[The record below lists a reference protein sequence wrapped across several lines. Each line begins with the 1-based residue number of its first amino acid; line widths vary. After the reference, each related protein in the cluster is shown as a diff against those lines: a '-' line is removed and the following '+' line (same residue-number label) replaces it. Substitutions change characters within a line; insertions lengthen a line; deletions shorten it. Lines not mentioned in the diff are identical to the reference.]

1 MDANGTRY
9 HLLLGERD
17 WTRTLSDPVGSTAYD
32 AERGDLTLR
41 PLEFRFALR
50 PGDRPSRLGDRRGAA
65 ADAYGNVYWIDV
77 DGASIR
83 AQSAGSGRT
92 SLFWQ
97 PGLHAAP
104 SPDRD
109 LGAFAPP
116 PEAGPQPAPP
126 KPMPLAALAVTEDH
140 YLVVGTIAPAGILI
154 FDLHAAGPP
163 RHELWPQ
170 TVAFRPYDMC
180 ERSGGGAFVLDAR
193 HRRLWEL
200 DRHLLVVARGGAEAP
215 ELPATFG
222 ARDAGAITPPP
233 AAPPPGRAHRHVR
246 QEDGV
251 LVAGTP
257 IAVETAPGGG
267 VLVLDRPDDVAPS
280 SVRLLHDGIQQGPAA
295 TLEEP
300 PLVTGDPVADELR
313 ERERLKV
320 VAHDMALMPAG
331 DELGTLYVV
340 DRDGNQA
347 FAFRLTF
354 AGGAL
359 RAALAYDYFPMRLFG
374 GKAIIAGSRDALY
387 DFGDGW
393 VPLVRQSRPR
403 FETGAT
409 VYTRSFD
416 GRLPATVWHRLL
428 LDACIPPETSVAVE
442 SRAADDERELAG
454 ARWQPEPALTYHRSD
469 GSELPYVP
477 PPQGGGHETWEILF
491 QRARGRFLELRLV
504 LSGNGRATPRLA
516 ALRAYYP
523 RFSYLERY
531 LPKAYR
537 DDTES
542 ASFLDRFLANLE
554 GIETGIED
562 RIATAQ
568 ALFDPRTA
576 PADTL
581 DWLLG
586 WFDVL
591 ADPTWSEERRRVFLR
606 HATEFFA
613 LRGTVA
619 GIQLALRLALD
630 EACDSESL
638 FAPETVRNRTSRIIE
653 RYRTRRTPAVV
664 LGDPTD
670 SAGPRVVQA
679 TARWDP
685 AQGGD
690 VLRDRWR
697 AFVGDPEA
705 DFPLDD
711 PSERWRGF
719 VRDVLGIDPP
729 AGFAPALWTSFLATR
744 YGRIDA
750 LNTAYGLVGAQ
761 AHESFDGFPYPQGL
775 PPDGAAL
782 RDWYQFVALV
792 LPARRAAHRFT
803 VLLPMPPGD
812 TAARSPD
819 ERRAIA
825 LRVVELQKPAH
836 TTFDVKFF
844 WAAFRL
850 GEARLGDDTLLDLGS
865 RDPRLR
871 QPLVLG
877 HEYAG
882 ESYLGGTPAPTAG
895 HVGRDPLNR

>member
-9 HLLLGERD
+9 HLLLGEVD
-17 WTRTLSDPVGSTAYD
+17 WTRALSEPVGSTAYD

-50 PGDRPSRLGDRRGAA
+50 QGDRPSRLGDRRGAA
-65 ADAYGNVYWIDV
+65 SDAFGNVYWIDV
-77 DGASIR
+77 DRTSIR
-83 AQSAGSGRT
+83 VQSAGSGRA

-104 SPDRD
+104 QPDGD

-116 PEAGPQPAPP
+116 PEAGPQPALP
-126 KPMPLAALAVTEDH
+126 KAMALAGLAVTEDH
-140 YLVVGTIAPAGILI
+140 YLVVGTIEPAGVLI

-163 RHELWPQ
+163 RHELWPE
-170 TVAFRPYDMC
+170 TVAFRPHDMC
-180 ERSGGGAFVLDAR
+180 ARSGGGAFVLDER
-193 HRRLWEL
+193 HKRLWEL
-200 DRHLLVVARGGAEAP
+200 DRHLLVIARGPADDAAP
-215 ELPATFG
+215 TVEFAP
-222 ARDAGAITPPP
+222 RDAVEPAPP
-233 AAPPPGRAHRHVR
+233 AAARAHRHIR
-246 QEDGV
+246 QADGV
-251 LVAGTP
+251 PIGGTP
-257 IAVETAPGGG
+257 IAVETVPGGG
-267 VLVLDRPDDVAPS
+267 ALVLDRPGDMAPS
-280 SVRLLHDGIQQGPAA
+280 SVRLFHGGVQQSPSA
-295 TLEEP
+295 TLEQP
-300 PLVTGDPVADELR
+300 PPAGAEDD

-320 VAHDMALMPAG
+320 VAHDMALAPG
-331 DELGTLYVV
+331 SGELGTLYVV

-347 FAFRLTF
+347 FAFKLTF
-354 AGGAL
+354 SGVL
-359 RAALAYDYFPMRLFG
+359 RVALAHDYFPMRLFG
-374 GKAIIAGSRDALY
+374 GKAVIAGPGGALY
-387 DFGDGW
+387 DFGEGW
-393 VPLVRQSRPR
+393 LALVRQSRPR
-403 FETGAT
+403 FETAAT
-409 VYTRSFD
+409 LYTRSFD
-416 GRLPATVWHRLL
+416 ARLPGTVWHRLL
-428 LDACIPPETSVAVE
+428 LDACIPPESAVAIE

-454 ARWQPEPALTYHRSD
+454 APWQPEPALTYHRSD
-469 GSELPYVP
+469 GSELPFLERP
-477 PPQGGGHETWEILF
+477 RTGAHETWEILF
-491 QRARGRFLELRLV
+491 QRARGRFLELRLL
-504 LSGNGRATPRLA
+504 LSGDGRTTPRLH

-531 LPKAYR
+531 LPKVYR
-537 DDTES
+537 DDVES

-554 GIETGIED
+554 GIQTGVED
-562 RIATAQ
+562 RIAAAQ

-576 PADTL
+576 PAETL

-586 WFDVL
+586 WFDVV

-630 EACDSESL
+630 DVSDSESL
-638 FAPETVRNRTSRIIE
+638 FAPEAVRNGTSRIVE

-670 SAGPRVVQA
+670 ATGPRVVQA

-685 AQGGD
+685 TQGGD
-690 VLRDRWR
+690 VLRERWR
-697 AFVGDPEA
+697 AFAGDPGG
-705 DFPLDD
+705 DFPLAD

-719 VRDVLGIDPP
+719 VHDVLGIDPP
-729 AGFAPALWTSFLATR
+729 SAIEPSLWTSFLTTR
-744 YGRIDA
+744 YGRIEE
-750 LNTAYGLVGAQ
+750 LNAAYGAVGDQ
-761 AHESFDGFPYPQGL
+761 THSSFGEVAYPTTL

-792 LPARRAAHRFT
+792 LPARRVAHRFT
-803 VLLPMPPGD
+803 VLLPMPPADGEG
-812 TAARSPD
+812 RSPD
-819 ERRAIA
+819 EREAIA

-850 GEARLGDDTLLDLGS
+850 GEARLAEDTLLDLGS

-877 HEYAG
+877 REHAG
-882 ESYLGGTPAPTAG
+882 ESYLGGKPAPTAG